1 VIEIPRP
8 KTVLIRIVQGMLA
21 LLAVGALVFLLW
33 EPHVEG
39 RNRNAT
45 LYQIYFQDLFL
56 AYVYLSSIPFFYGL
70 FQTIRALGQICDQ
83 TEVSPAGISTLH
95 AIKRCAWFVIGAAVL
110 SLLFMLEGDP
120 EDRPPGLA
128 LRLFV
133 ILPSIVVAVL
143 AAKYERSLQARWE
156 TQSAVERPI

>member
-1 VIEIPRP
+1 
-8 KTVLIRIVQGMLA
+8 
-21 LLAVGALVFLLW
+21 
-33 EPHVEG
+33 
-39 RNRNAT
+39 
-45 LYQIYFQDLFL
+45 
-56 AYVYLSSIPFFYGL
+56 
-70 FQTIRALGQICDQ
+70 
-83 TEVSPAGISTLH
+83 
-95 AIKRCAWFVIGAAVL
+95 VIGAAVL